1 MVTFTQVSKYYTTA
15 LVLLAS
21 VCCQTSG
28 AQGAA
33 AAIAPAKAADSCK
46 FKPGQTSITV
56 TLQNNPN
63 AFEPVCQPTR
73 IRVNDRTPVKL
84 TLENLSPIEICTP
97 STKAS
102 TPTTVTNPLESI
114 INTVAGLK
122 SFDFEQNINSND
134 FMQNMVTI
142 DSYLGL
148 QPRTPTVTPPPQ
160 RLPRNQQTPDQQAL
174 TLFNDIAGHV
184 LETAQKITKKQTVW
198 QGYYQTDSDA
208 MVTYLFTDYRGVNYT
223 QFDPDGTPALAAVRA
238 HIATSSIAANG
249 YTDAYPPNEL
259 DYAKLQMLID
269 QMKSLQSRLIN
280 NCTTS
285 GKQCDQ
291 EILHATTHLVD
302 QANAYMSII
311 QDNFKNL
318 QAAQSTLAT
327 SFTALHKI
335 EVDYKDRLVSG
346 QIRIASGVLM
356 QDFTLG
362 ADYSAMDTGT
372 ISCSSDTSPAVATTD
387 AIYYSIT
394 FQNIPAFTVSAGLL
408 TTFLQKNEYG
418 VTQQLNN
425 TTTPPSTTTVFA
437 ITDSARA
444 SVLPMAYV
452 NYRIGRPT
460 LKTWW
465 GEPNNELIIANNVSM
480 GIGINSNSGTNQVE
494 FFAGDAVSFS
504 RVFIH
509 AGVHFGRTESLG
521 GGYSLGPVPS
531 GFTGTTAPINWSYHP
546 AFSIGLSVRIAPF

>member
-1 MVTFTQVSKYYTTA
+1 VIQA
-15 LVLLAS
+15 D
-21 VCCQTSG
+21 
-28 AQGAA
+28 
-33 AAIAPAKAADSCK
+33 AADSCK
-46 FKPGQTSITV
+46 FKPGQTSISV

-84 TLENLSPIEICTP
+84 TLEKLSPIEICTP

-102 TPTTVTNPLESI
+102 TPTAVTNPLESI

-122 SFDFEQNINSND
+122 SFDFEQHINAND
-134 FMQNMVTI
+134 FMQDMVTI
-142 DSYLGL
+142 DNFLGL
-148 QPRTPTVTPPPQ
+148 QPRTPAVTPPQ
-160 RLPRNQQTPDQQAL
+160 RRLPPNPQTPDQQAL
-174 TLFNDIAGHV
+174 ALFNEVAGQV
-184 LETAQKITKKQTVW
+184 LETAQNVTKKQTAW
-198 QGYYQTDSDA
+198 QGYYQKDSDA
-208 MVTYLFTDYRGVNYT
+208 MVTYLSADYRGANYI
-223 QFDPDGTPALAAVRA
+223 QFDPDGAASLAAVRS

-249 YTDAYPPNEL
+249 YTDGYPPNEL
-259 DYAKLQMLID
+259 DYAQLQMLID
-269 QMKSLQSRLIN
+269 QMKSLQSRLITS
-280 NCTTS
+280 CTTT
-285 GKQCDQ
+285 GQQCNQD
-291 EILHATTHLVD
+291 ILRTTTHLVD
-302 QANAYMSII
+302 QANAFMSII
-311 QDNFKNL
+311 QDNLKIL
-318 QAAQSTLAT
+318 QTAQSSLAT

-335 EVDYKDRLVSG
+335 EVDYKNRLASG

-362 ADYSAMDTGT
+362 ADYSATDTGT
-372 ISCSSDTSPAVATTD
+372 INCSSDTSPAIATTD
-387 AIYYSIT
+387 TIYYSIT
-394 FQNIPAFTVSAGLL
+394 FQNVPAFTISAGLL

-452 NYRIGRPT
+452 NYRTGKPA

-465 GEPNNELIIANNVSM
+465 GEPNNELIISNNVST

-509 AGVHFGRTESLG
+509 AGVHIGRTESLG
-521 GGYSLGPVPS
+521 GGFSLGPVPS
-531 GFTGTTAPINWSYHP
+531 GFTGTTTPINWSYHP